1 MTISVFVAQAHMEA
15 EPGHE
20 VHKKDLMN
28 GDNEVD
34 RRVRERTTFPAAVAP
49 WNCVMVQL

>member
-1 MTISVFVAQAHMEA
+1 MAISVFVAQAHMEA

-28 GDNEVD
+28 GYNEVKCS
-34 RRVRERTTFPAAVAP
+34 T
-49 WNCVMVQL
+49 VMKALTE